1 MVMGLSEGEYLDKE
15 RCKNPDKEKLEIEY
29 KELCQDWRSRDKHVL
44 DKLSATGILFALL
57 GLAMATVP
65 KCEYPVRLLLGFI
78 GTFFS
83 LILSISIFKDIY
95 YREGTEKLLICLS
108 KHLCIEKSLHNLNY
122 QKCLK
127 LERQQYFKNDL
138 KFPRKIKI
146 DLEEVF
152 KSGKITKSEEPL
164 GSLAFPKC
172 LKIILS
178 NRTTFNWIFY
188 FYFAS
193 FFIFLFVTL
202 KILYDWSRDFLSS
215 YVPFILLFFYVMV
228 VILVF
233 YIIIA
238 VLGWYIMKQPY
249 LM

>member
-1 MVMGLSEGEYLDKE
+1 MAMGLSEGENLDKE
-15 RCKNPDKEKLEIEY
+15 RCENLDKEKLEIEY

-44 DKLSATGILFALL
+44 DKLSVTGILFA
-57 GLAMATVP
+57 
-65 KCEYPVRLLLGFI
+65 LLGFI

-127 LERQQYFKNDL
+127 LESQQYFKNDL

-146 DLEEVF
+146 DLEKVF
-152 KSGKITKSEEPL
+152 KSSKITKSEEPL
-164 GSLAFPKC
+164 ESLVFPKR

-202 KILYDWSRDFLSS
+202 KILYDW
-215 YVPFILLFFYVMV
+215 Y
-228 VILVF
+228 
-233 YIIIA
+233 
-238 VLGWYIMKQPY
+238 
-249 LM
+249 